1 MASQVSIWKQCAIAA
16 VAIAVGV
23 GVWTQ
28 FGPVSFANSSA
39 IEQPDRKKKKRN
51 RRAPVIVAAV
61 ETAADN
67 LTVEMVGTGR
77 AKRSVVLRSETDGKI
92 AKLALA
98 PGKQFVE
105 GDVLVQLAS
114 REAVLAVSLA
124 KARLAEAVRSRDRF
138 TKLQRRGNVA
148 AARLDEARTAAEV
161 ARLELAQ
168 ARQRH
173 TTRSIRAPFDGVA
186 GLTEVEVGTLV
197 DTGVAIARYD
207 DRSAIVVEF
216 DLPEALLKR
225 VSLGMPLAV
234 TTPSAASRS
243 FTGMVA
249 AVDNRFDAVSRS
261 IRVRAEVP
269 NPDDQLRPGASFI
282 VRMNFPGK
290 TYARTPE
297 LAVQYSRSSLHV
309 WRVADHKVEQVPVR
323 LVRRLD
329 GAVLVDG
336 NLVAGDLVVIEG
348 TQRLRPGV
356 AVQVLGDAR

>member
-1 MASQVSIWKQCAIAA
+1 MWKQCAIAA
-16 VAIAVGV
+16 VVIAVGV

-28 FGPVSFANSSA
+28 FGPASSANGSA
-39 IEQPDRKKKKRN
+39 IEQPDRAKKKRSQ
-51 RRAPVIVAAV
+51 RAPVIVAVV

-67 LTVEMVGTGR
+67 LTVEVVGTGR

-92 AKLALA
+92 AKLGLA
-98 PGKQFVE
+98 PGKRFAE

-148 AARLDEARTAAEV
+148 VARLDEARTAAEV

-168 ARQRH
+168 ARQRLK
-173 TTRSIRAPFDGVA
+173 TRSIRAPFDGVA
-186 GLTEVEVGTLV
+186 GLTEVEVGTWV

-216 DLPEALLKR
+216 DLPEALLER

-243 FTGMVA
+243 FTGIVA
-249 AVDNRFDAVSRS
+249 AVDNRVDAASRS

-290 TYARTPE
+290 PYARTPE

-309 WRVADHKVEQVPVR
+309 WRVADDKVEQVPVR

-348 TQRLRPGV
+348 TQRLRPGM

>member
-1 MASQVSIWKQCAIAA
+1 MWKQCAIAA
-16 VAIAVGV
+16 VVIAVGV

-28 FGPVSFANSSA
+28 FGPASSNTGSA
-39 IEQPDRKKKKRN
+39 IEQPDRKKKKRS

-67 LTVEMVGTGR
+67 LTVEVVGTGR

-98 PGKQFVE
+98 PGKRFAE

-114 REAVLAVSLA
+114 REALLAVGLS
-124 KARLAEAVRSRDRF
+124 KARLAEAVRIRDRF

-168 ARQRH
+168 ARQRL
-173 TTRSIRAPFDGVA
+173 TNRSIRAPFDGVA
-186 GLTEVEVGTLV
+186 GLTEVEVGTWV
-197 DTGVAIARYD
+197 DTGAAIARYD

-216 DLPEALLKR
+216 DLPEALLER

-234 TTPSAASRS
+234 TTPSAAHRS
-243 FTGMVA
+243 FTGMVT
-249 AVDNRFDAVSRS
+249 AVDNRVDAASRS

-282 VRMNFPGK
+282 VRINFPGR

-309 WRVADHKVEQVPVR
+309 WRVADDKVEQVPVR
-323 LVRRLD
+323 LIRRLD

>member
-1 MASQVSIWKQCAIAA
+1 MWKQCAIAA
-16 VAIAVGV
+16 VIIAVGV

-28 FGPVSFANSSA
+28 FGPASSATGSA
-39 IEQPDRKKKKRN
+39 IEQPDRKKKKRP
-51 RRAPVIVAAV
+51 RQAPVIVAAV

-67 LTVEMVGTGR
+67 LTVEVVGTGR

-92 AKLALA
+92 AKLVLA
-98 PGKQFVE
+98 PGKRFSG

-114 REAVLAVSLA
+114 REAVLAVNLS

-168 ARQRH
+168 ARQRL

-186 GLTEVEVGTLV
+186 GLTEVEVGAWV
-197 DTGVAIARYD
+197 DTGIAIARYD

-216 DLPEALLKR
+216 DLPEALLER

-234 TTPSAASRS
+234 TTPSAARQS

-249 AVDNRFDAVSRS
+249 AVDNRVDAVSRS

-269 NPDDQLRPGASFI
+269 NPDDQLRPGASYI
-282 VRMNFPGK
+282 VRLNFPGK

-309 WRVADHKVEQVPVR
+309 WRVADDKVERVPVR

-336 NLVAGDLVVIEG
+336 DLAAGDLVVIEG

>member
-1 MASQVSIWKQCAIAA
+1 MWKQCAIAA
-16 VAIAVGV
+16 VVIAVGV
-23 GVWTQ
+23 GAWTQ
-28 FGPVSFANSSA
+28 FGPASSSNGSA
-39 IEQPDRKKKKRN
+39 IEQPDRKKKKRT
-51 RRAPVIVAAV
+51 RHAPVIVAAV
-61 ETAADN
+61 EAAAEN
-67 LTVEMVGTGR
+67 LTVEVVGTGR

-92 AKLALA
+92 ATLALA
-98 PGKQFVE
+98 PGKQFAE
-105 GDVLVQLAS
+105 GDVLVQLES

-124 KARLAEAVRSRDRF
+124 KVRLAEAVRSRDRF
-138 TKLQRRGNVA
+138 MKLQRRGNVA
-148 AARLDEARTAAEV
+148 MTRLDEARTAAEV

-173 TTRSIRAPFDGVA
+173 TIRSIRAPFDGVA
-186 GLTEVEVGTLV
+186 GLTEVEVGALV

-243 FTGMVA
+243 FTGVVA
-249 AVDNRFDAVSRS
+249 AVDNRIDATSRS

-269 NPDDQLRPGASFI
+269 NTYDQLRPGASFI

-290 TYARTPE
+290 TYARMPE

-309 WRVADHKVEQVPVR
+309 WRVADDKVEHVPVR

-336 NLVAGDLVVIEG
+336 NLAAGDLVVIEG

>member
-1 MASQVSIWKQCAIAA
+1 MWKQCAIAA
-16 VAIAVGV
+16 VAIAVGA

-28 FGPVSFANSSA
+28 FGPASSATGSA
-39 IEQPDRKKKKRN
+39 IEQPDRAKKKRS

-61 ETAADN
+61 ETAVDN
-67 LTVEMVGTGR
+67 LTVEVVGTGR

-98 PGKQFVE
+98 AGKRFVE
-105 GDVLVQLAS
+105 GDLLVQLAS
-114 REAVLAVSLA
+114 REATLAVSLA

-168 ARQRH
+168 ARQRL

-186 GLTEVEVGTLV
+186 GLTEVEVGTWV
-197 DTGVAIARYD
+197 DTGAAIARYD
-207 DRSAIVVEF
+207 DRRAIVVEF
-216 DLPEALLKR
+216 DLPEALLER

-234 TTPSAASRS
+234 TTPSAARRS

-249 AVDNRFDAVSRS
+249 AVDNRVDATSRS

-269 NPDDQLRPGASFI
+269 NPNDQLRPGASFI
-282 VRMNFPGK
+282 VRINFPGR

-309 WRVADHKVEQVPVR
+309 WRVADDKVEQVPVR

>member
-1 MASQVSIWKQCAIAA
+1 MANRISIWKQCAIAA
-16 VAIAVGV
+16 IVVAVGAAI
-23 GVWTQ
+23 WTQ
-28 FGPVSFANSSA
+28 FGPTSSATGSA
-39 IEQPDRKKKKRN
+39 IEQPDRKKKLRS

-67 LTVEMVGTGR
+67 LTVEVVGTGR

-92 AKLALA
+92 AKLALS
-98 PGKQFVE
+98 PGKQFVK

-114 REAVLAVSLA
+114 REASLAVSLA

-148 AARLDEARTAAEV
+148 AARLDESRTAAEI

-168 ARQRH
+168 ARQKL
-173 TTRSIRAPFDGVA
+173 TTRAIRAPFDGVV
-186 GLTEVEVGTLV
+186 GLTEVEVGAWV

-216 DLPEALLKR
+216 DLPEALLER

-243 FTGMVA
+243 FAGKIA
-249 AVDNRFDAVSRS
+249 AIDTRVDATSRS

-282 VRMNFPGK
+282 VRLEFPGK

-297 LAVQYSRSSLHV
+297 LAMQYSRSSLHV
-309 WRVADHKVEQVPVR
+309 WRILEDKAEQVPVR
-323 LVRRLD
+323 LIRRLD
-329 GAVLVDG
+329 GAVLVEG
-336 NLVAGDLVVIEG
+336 NLTEGDLVVVEG